1 MLRSRSITSR
11 LGHAAG
17 FALVAA
23 CLVLSLPGV
32 RAVRADDEPGAT
44 ATFEDFASHAGVDAS
59 APAPAA
65 DPSCQAG
72 AASVTPQGV
81 EQQIQAEVVRMK
93 ATAAGVKPV
102 GDSQV
107 ILLNNRGYNYGPA
120 DRAHGA
126 GPAAPAPAAKTP

>member
-32 RAVRADDEPGAT
+32 RAVRADDEPDAM
-44 ATFEDFASHAGVDAS
+44 ATFEGFASHAGVDVS

-65 DPSCQAG
+65 DSSCQAG

-93 ATAAGVKPV
+93 AAAGVKPV